1 MNPTTTEGPTTT
13 RELPTNTPP
22 EQSGDVLIG
31 LRSLQEGT
39 PLSEIEATLREI
51 GENLWSV
58 DALTMTRIRAEMIT
72 ELSRLG
78 VQSPARWADSVIS
91 PPASASGSGT
101 QGTSL
106 AFEDPTPWPEPVD
119 GEGLLDELADT
130 FRRHVVVHNYGVEAV
145 SLWALLTYVF
155 DVFVICPLLALLS
168 PVKRCGKSTL
178 LQILEAVTRRPLL
191 MSNITTAAL
200 FRTIEAYQPT
210 LLIDE
215 FDTQIQNNE
224 DLRGII
230 NGGHTKHTAHV
241 IRTVGDDFEPK
252 MFSVWSPKVLAGIG
266 SLPDTLDDRS
276 IRIRMKRRAP
286 AESVERLRRD
296 RLHQFEH
303 LKRKAT
309 RWAGDNI
316 ELLATLDPSIPD
328 LGNDRAA
335 DNWRPLIA
343 IADAA
348 GPRWGEIAR
357 KAAVELSRFE
367 ADDEDTW
374 RILLLEDLRTL
385 FSKRGADV
393 LTSKAIVD
401 FLITLD
407 ERPWPTSAKGRPI
420 NAAQMA
426 SLLKPFEVRPRS
438 IRINPK
444 ETKKGYHRHDLLE
457 QFARYLSP
465 VKDDN
470 SAPAPTA
477 HASSTSTGTVRLE
490 TGCGAGV
497 AARTGTPQPEGRSG
511 AGGQSFVPA
520 CSGTAQGAIPGVIDA
535 GAASSEDVPVV
546 PAGDTAREEAGA
558 VPPALLDD
566 DDDDDDPEGGPP
578 QGGPGSSPPFAEFV
592 MEGTSPRST
601 TPTATIITS
610 SVDVEA
616 LTRRV
621 AEFKGPL
628 GLDLETTGLNPR
640 TDQIRLLSLNVG
652 GSLFLVDCF
661 RVNPRPLFSAL
672 QTKLL
677 VGHNLAF
684 DLAFL
689 RHCGF
694 DPGSVSDTYLM
705 SQVLDAG
712 LDVPPGFQKF
722 DAVLERHLGIVL
734 DKTLQTSNW
743 AENDLS
749 AAQLEYAAGDVAFLP
764 SLYEQLSQELDAAD
778 LRKVADLEN
787 RCLPTIVW
795 TADAGAPLDGEAW
808 QALHDDNVRRAS
820 LARAGLDQIA
830 RELDAD
836 GVNWNSPAQI
846 KAIFQR
852 RGINLPNVKLDTL
865 KEFDDPAVKALAAFR
880 DANSQERR
888 YGPDWATIV
897 DGRIYSSWRQIGAA
911 SGRMSCSKP
920 NLQAVPREDRYRD
933 CFAPIPGR
941 VLVRADYSQIELRL
955 VAKQTGDR
963 RLLSAYENGEDLHTV
978 TAKTILGKDVVS
990 KSERQ
995 LAKAMNF
1002 GLIFGMGA
1010 PKFREY
1016 ARTNYGVALS
1026 LNDAERL
1033 REAFFETYA
1042 GVRRWHEDV
1051 YFKYRSGRLPDPRT
1065 PLGRRRQVTPATP
1078 YTEILNHPIQGGAA
1092 DGLKNALALLW
1103 ERRADCSDTFPV
1115 LLVHDEIVIETP
1127 EDRVK
1132 AATTWLRKA
1141 MEDGMAPFLD
1151 PVPVVVDTSER
1162 RRRAAAPVSASA
1174 LSLCEEADIHTAPS
1188 GQS

>member
-1 MNPTTTEGPTTT
+1 MNPTTTEGPITPGGP
-13 RELPTNTPP
+13 PTNTPP

-39 PLSEIEATLREI
+39 PLSEIEATLRRI

-58 DALTMTRIRAEMIT
+58 DALTTTRIRAEMIT
-72 ELSRLG
+72 ELIRLG

-91 PPASASGSGT
+91 PPVSASASGT
-101 QGTSL
+101 QGTAL
-106 AFEDPTPWPEPVD
+106 EFEDPTPWPEPVD
-119 GEGLLDELADT
+119 GEALLDELADT
-130 FRRHVVVHNYGVEAV
+130 FRRHLIVHDCGVEAV
-145 SLWALLTYVF
+145 SLWTLLSYVF

-178 LQILEAVTRRPLL
+178 LQILEAVSRRPLL

-200 FRTIEAYQPT
+200 FRTIEAHHPT

-215 FDTQIQNNE
+215 FDTQIRNNE

-230 NGGHTKHTAHV
+230 NGGHSKHTAYV

-252 MFSVWSPKVLAGIG
+252 KFSAWSPKVLAGIG

-286 AESVERLRRD
+286 GESVERLRRD
-296 RLHQFEH
+296 RIRQFEY
-303 LKRKAT
+303 LKSKAA
-309 RWAGDNI
+309 RWASDNL
-316 ELLATLDPSIPD
+316 ELLGTLDPSIPD

-343 IADAA
+343 IGDAA
-348 GPRWGEIAR
+348 GSRWGEIAR
-357 KAAVELSRFE
+357 RAAVELSRFE
-367 ADDEDTW
+367 VDDEDTW
-374 RILLLEDLRTL
+374 RILLLEDLRAL
-385 FSKRGADV
+385 FSERRVDTLPSKDIV
-393 LTSKAIVD
+393 EFLT
-401 FLITLD
+401 TLD
-407 ERPWPTSAKGRPI
+407 DRPWPTSAKGRPI
-420 NAAQMA
+420 NAAQVA
-426 SLLKPFEVRPRS
+426 HLLKPFEIRPKS
-438 IRINPK
+438 IRLSSSK
-444 ETKKGYHRHDLLE
+444 TKKGYQHGDFSE
-457 QFARYLSP
+457 AFIRYLGP
-465 VKDDN
+465 VKVEK
-470 SAPAPTA
+470 PAPTTQGPSTAGGTPRPETPLEA
-477 HASSTSTGTVRLE
+477 HVAAQAGTIQMREGIPTGDSDVVPGRTGTVQVVR
-490 TGCGAGV
+490 
-497 AARTGTPQPEGRSG
+497 PQPFHAENARNAFPGDVS
-511 AGGQSFVPA
+511 AVPA
-520 CSGTAQGAIPGVIDA
+520 DGAQEESLEGASLP
-535 GAASSEDVPVV
+535 
-546 PAGDTAREEAGA
+546 
-558 VPPALLDD
+558 D
-566 DDDDDDPEGGPP
+566 DDDDDDPEGGTPEGGSGVPP
-578 QGGPGSSPPFAEFV
+578 SGGGSVTGGFSG
-592 MEGTSPRST
+592 GTQT
-601 TPTATIITS
+601 QAAAMVTS
-610 SVDVEA
+610 SADLESFC
-616 LTRRV
+616 RRV
-621 AEFKGPL
+621 AEFSGPV

-640 TDQIRLLSLNVG
+640 EDRIRLVSINVG
-652 GSLFLVDCF
+652 GALALVDCF
-661 RVNPRPLFSAL
+661 RLDPFPLLPIL
-672 QTKLL
+672 QRKLI

-689 RHCGF
+689 RHCKF
-694 DPGSVSDTYLM
+694 EPGSVSDTYLM

-712 LDVPPGFQKF
+712 LDMPPGFQKF

-764 SLYEQLSQELDAAD
+764 NLYEQLSQELGAAD

-888 YGPDWATIV
+888 YGPDWATVV